1 MPTEIFIIAV
11 CGMATPILIL
21 AIIFYYTHLSEQRF
35 HETLQK
41 LIESGQEISEEAISG
56 IPGYK
61 KVMPRDDSRNG
72 TMAVGVGI
80 GLFLFGFVSLGK
92 FFMGV
97 GLLVATIGAT
107 MVYYHRK
114 NQTNKSTDLAVSE

>member
-1 MPTEIFIIAV
+1 MPAEIFIIAIS
-11 CGMATPILIL
+11 GMATPILIL

-35 HETLQK
+35 HNTLQK
-41 LIESGQEISEEAISG
+41 LIESGQELSEETISG

-80 GLFLFGFVSLGK
+80 GLFLFGFVSLGN

-114 NQTNKSTDLAVSE
+114 NQPSSNKDLTVGE